1 MTKNFNDLVADL
13 SEIEGGYAGH
23 VPPEWL
29 QGRTAYGGLSAGLA
43 LAAAQKA
50 MPDLPPLRSAQVAFV
65 GPIAGDIR
73 IAVDPIRRGRTAS
86 FIGSDISFER
96 DGDWPMGLRTTFVC
110 MGERESSIDHVS
122 HDYPDVPPP
131 DIGKATSRGQALSFL
146 QHFEFADI
154 KGNPNQ
160 GPADYLR
167 WIRVAERD
175 GLDPMV
181 ELMLIGDALPPAAMK
196 LVEGFGPI
204 SSITWIAN
212 VLTTTPETDDGWWLL
227 RSRSDYARHGASS
240 QVMSVWNTRGEQVL
254 TGMQGVA
261 LFL

>member
-1 MTKNFNDLVADL
+1 MDL
-13 SEIEGGYAGH
+13 SRLLNSLTESDGVYTGH
-23 VPPEWL
+23 VPPDWL
-29 QGRTAYGGLSAGLA
+29 QGRTAYGGLSAAIA
-43 LAAAQKA
+43 LDAAQRS

-73 IAVDPIRRGRTAS
+73 VSVEPLRRGRTAS
-86 FIGSDISFER
+86 FVQSDIRFEK
-96 DGDWPMGLRTTFVC
+96 DGEWPLGLRTLFVF
-110 MGERESSIDHVS
+110 MDERESAIDHVAP
-122 HDYPDVPPP
+122 DFPDVPPP
-131 DIGKATSRGQALSFL
+131 DTARATSRVKTLSFL

-154 KGNPNQ
+154 RGTPEQ

-167 WIRVAERD
+167 WIRLADRA
-175 GLDPMV
+175 GIDPMV

-204 SSITWIAN
+204 SSVTWQAN
-212 VLTTTPETDDGWWLL
+212 VLTTTPETEDGWWLI
-227 RSRSDYARHGASS
+227 RSRSDYARAGASS
-240 QVMSVWNTRGEQVL
+240 QVMSVWNTRGQQVL

>member
-1 MTKNFNDLVADL
+1 MNLPDLLASLRETD
-13 SEIEGGYAGH
+13 GGFTGH
-23 VPPEWL
+23 VAQDWL
-29 QGRTAYGGLSAGLA
+29 QGRTAYGGLSAAIA
-43 LAAAQKA
+43 LHAAQRA

-73 IAVDPIRRGRTAS
+73 IETEALRRGRTAS
-86 FIGSDISFER
+86 FVQSDIRFEK
-96 DGDWPMGLRTTFVC
+96 DDDWPLGLRTLFVC
-110 MGERESSIDHVS
+110 MDERESSIDYS
-122 HDYPDVPPP
+122 KSDYPLVPPP
-131 DIGKATSRGQALSFL
+131 DIGKATSRVQTLSFL
-146 QHFEFADI
+146 QHFEFADVKEI
-154 KGNPNQ
+154 EGQ

-167 WIRVAERD
+167 WIRLTDRE

-196 LVEGFGPI
+196 LVDGFGPI
-204 SSITWIAN
+204 SSITWQVNI
-212 VLTTTPETDDGWWLL
+212 LTTTPETDDGWWLI
-227 RSRSDYARHGASS
+227 RSRSDYARSGASS